1 MQATLQLDTQH
12 HAGEIDPRIFSGFV
26 EHLGRCVYEGIY
38 DPGSPLSDANGF
50 RTDVLAA
57 LAKLK
62 MPLMR
67 YPGGNFVSAYDWVD
81 GIGPRTSRPRRPDF
95 AWRSL
100 ETNQFGTDEFM
111 TWCKQLGTA
120 PMMAINAYLH
130 YAVIY
135 RRSPVGLGMISIM
148 KEANHPAWDE
158 KFNRSLQELAWEIA
172 KNYPPSGVAASG
184 NEADKK

>member
-120 PMMAINAYLH
+120 PMMAIILRPL
-130 YAVIY
+130 VG
-135 RRSPVGLGMISIM
+135 PV
-148 KEANHPAWDE
+148 
-158 KFNRSLQELAWEIA
+158 
-172 KNYPPSGVAASG
+172 
-184 NEADKK
+184 